1 MTREQLNRY
10 RDQLW
15 KLVLRTQRDAAAVGE
30 QAFRPTGGQADGG
43 LSNAPMHLG
52 DLGTEA
58 YLQELNSTLL
68 ENEEYLAN
76 EALAAIRRIDDG
88 TFGRC
93 ENCGKPII
101 QARLD
106 ALPSTR
112 HCAACAEALR
122 PGPAVNLNSGRQRG
136 PTEETSSKGSAD
148 THAAGSAG
156 GGTAI
161 GGLAGTNQGRGDPDE
176 NDLDGATGSSQFDAQ
191 GDADDEGED
200 VAVSGRSGGA
210 VGGTPAGKRSSGGR
224 SKVLKQGRAPAQ
236 KSRSADKRR
245 K

>member
-1 MTREQLNRY
+1 MPEFTKDRKPQMTREQLNRY

-112 HCAACAEALR
+112 HCAMCAETLQ
-122 PGPAVNLNSGRQRG
+122 PGPAVNLNSGRQ
-136 PTEETSSKGSAD
+136 
-148 THAAGSAG
+148 
-156 GGTAI
+156 
-161 GGLAGTNQGRGDPDE
+161 
-176 NDLDGATGSSQFDAQ
+176 
-191 GDADDEGED
+191 
-200 VAVSGRSGGA
+200 
-210 VGGTPAGKRSSGGR
+210 
-224 SKVLKQGRAPAQ
+224 
-236 KSRSADKRR
+236 
-245 K
+245 